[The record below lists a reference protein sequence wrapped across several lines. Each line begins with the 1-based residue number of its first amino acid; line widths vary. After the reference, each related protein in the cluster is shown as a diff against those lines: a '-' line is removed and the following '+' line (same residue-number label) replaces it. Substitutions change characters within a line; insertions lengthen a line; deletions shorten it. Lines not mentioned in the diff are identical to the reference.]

1 MTQRVAVIGAGMAG
15 LACARRLADAG
26 MAPVVLDKGRGIGG
40 RLATRRAGDGLQ
52 FDHGAQYVTARDP
65 AFAALLDDLC
75 RAGAA
80 APWDDGSGRLRLVGT
95 PGMSALPRH
104 LARGLEIRQEVE
116 VSAVRA
122 DGDGWI
128 VMAGAQPLRFDRV
141 VVTAPAP
148 QVVALLGPDSPLA
161 AELAPVRLDPCLTLM
176 AALDPAA
183 PRPFASRA
191 DPDDPL
197 AWIAQDSTKPG
208 RAGAA
213 CWVAQAGPAWSAAHL
228 ELDRDAIAAL
238 MLPLLCD
245 RLGADP
251 GLVRHV
257 SAHRWRHAKVAT
269 PLGRPFARDASGTLH
284 AGGDW
289 CLDAR
294 VEAAWSSGDAIARDI
309 LGAGATTP
317 DDRNRPARRH
327 AR

>member
-1 MTQRVAVIGAGMAG
+1 MAGMQRVAVIGAGMAG

-26 MAPVVLDKGRGIGG
+26 LEVVVLDKGRGIGG

-52 FDHGAQYVTARDP
+52 FDHGAQYVTARGE
-65 AFAALLDDLC
+65 AFGSVLDDLR

-80 APWDDGSGRLRLVGT
+80 AAWDDGSGRPHLVGT

-104 LARGLEIRQEVE
+104 LARGLDVRLEVE
-116 VSAVRA
+116 VSSVRA
-122 DGDGWI
+122 DAGGWLVASGDER
-128 VMAGAQPLRFDRV
+128 LRFDRV

-148 QVVALLGPDSPLA
+148 QTATLLGPDSPLA

-176 AALDPAA
+176 AALDADA

-191 DPDDPL
+191 DPGDPL

-208 RAGAA
+208 RTAPA
-213 CWVAQAGPAWSAAHL
+213 CWVAQAGPSWSAAHF

-238 MLPLLCD
+238 MLPLLCE

-251 GLVRHV
+251 GVVRHA
-257 SAHRWRHAKVAT
+257 SAHRWRYAKVAA
-269 PLGRPFARDASGTLH
+269 PLGRPFARDASGTLQ

-294 VEAAWSSGDAIARDI
+294 VEAAWTSGDAIARDI
-309 LGAGATTP
+309 LVNG
-317 DDRNRPARRH
+317 
-327 AR
+327 